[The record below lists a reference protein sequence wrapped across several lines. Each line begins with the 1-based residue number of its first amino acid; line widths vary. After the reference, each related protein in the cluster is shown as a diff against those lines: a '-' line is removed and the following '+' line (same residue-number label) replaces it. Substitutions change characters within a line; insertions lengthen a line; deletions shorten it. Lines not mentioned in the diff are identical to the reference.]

1 MIPVQQQQQF
11 SLKLY
16 QAMEQYFK
24 ITTTNNNDSKTKII
38 IDYPRIKPEQLMNEE
53 QRLRLAQSIDSND
66 YGCWCWSMLLS
77 LRLHPLDLIPDE
89 SSWDDI
95 VFGNNISVGGIG
107 EHLTTTTTTTNKYS
121 SSNRRKH
128 WTMQYMMK
136 FNYDSEMIQIAKGI
150 ESNNPYAIYIAAISS
165 DLLFN
170 SGYNSIDLKR
180 MTELNDQLISGGH
193 LIPTLQILYHFLPF
207 CFQNDGELRSNQ
219 SFILSILTLL
229 QNDSIAEQLSSII
242 LLQRKHFQRPE
253 FAQRTLQSWTECLFE
268 TINRCLNMKIS
279 TWFSTIIP
287 QFLQS
292 SSTTNQMNII
302 DMILGKITSIFDR
315 LSMELLL
322 ENGDSLKLYQQ
333 YLFRKLYGRMMNWK
347 FSQLDLIY
355 ANSGSSSS
363 DNDSSSSSSWLSSYW
378 YSNETNIPGYL
389 TDKTLIRSPWMTP
402 FHLLLRHC
410 LNSRQSIR
418 SRQPVYLIF
427 LLTEIDIRRTYQIW
441 NHLVLELRKKPWN
454 PSNEPSQ
461 QIDYIM
467 IETEIT
473 KICLQ
478 YEKAPLPYQL
488 LPLNLLTV
496 YLLKLIQTVDH
507 SQSST
512 KSPST
517 TDRHPHPIIPLLW
530 RQFFSNYF
538 LYTDSLS
545 TIGNRFIDQN
555 RLKQLNDRLNSL
567 FDYHNQRWIYL
578 NNERSLNNDTISI
591 DSELFQHEQQ
601 QKSDSI
607 STLLFEDRLVKLYRA
622 YRIWL
627 KDNRFLQYAD
637 LDDEQFT
644 KPEIQIKLLNS
655 VVSVSSG
662 KQFSIGGNSNQQ
674 QFHFI
679 QENFWPEF
687 DHLNSFFMLNYVHK
701 TPLQSY
707 IFQHEQ
713 SWIRLMKPILQEPIK
728 YFDDNGDNDDDNDN
742 VQRKLPKHSESS
754 SNEIQFIDAN
764 LGKSNQSKQQKQQQP
779 VEYSQ
784 SERFG
789 QIIDYFSKLTSSLN
803 CNILFIDNDIGY
815 NLSYVFDDHTTIVD
829 FDGKKSEQDISIVF
843 VIIHQIVDN
852 IIEEARFVEQQLEK
866 FNQLNTEFCKDI
878 LPKLYHDV
886 SRDLIQKISCDRS
899 EFDANGCSKPAIFK
913 FEFTESLLNNYI
925 KQKLDRNRAEFD
937 QIIKTLIDDIPGQKQ
952 VASIYFMQKIVHYL
966 LRYYLD
972 GPYQQS
978 SDNNNNQQQQ
988 QRIQRLFETMS
999 GWINS
1004 INLIGIKYHLTGQ
1017 LLDIFLD
1024 LLQKLSV
1031 NYVDE
1036 INYFYLNTVL
1046 QRSVS
1051 MSLTQQLAPC
1061 LQPSKTS
1068 TKMFIEMYKLIGS
1081 RLNQQSQSQ
1090 SQQPQSQQYQ
1100 LSSPAQTIFV
1110 LLSKF
1115 DVSTWLQLTNL
1126 SDEQRLDLLQCLFQC
1141 FQFFGPYPSDDHLVI
1156 YDLYRKHL
1164 QDMILYRFPI
1174 FMANILANMLTGM
1187 NEQKLAPILWNSI
1200 LHTFGFYTKSLS
1212 SFSSST
1218 ITTAAAG
1225 KFVRPKFDENN
1236 HGVTNNNNNNHC
1248 ELSIIDFDY
1257 QTFDDDL
1264 RIYVL
1269 RQKLF
1274 TSHELYNLLQL
1285 MLEFKH
1291 NLQQQ
1296 QQQQQNSNQQQQ
1308 SEFLDHFKIYNVKF
1322 LQFLTFIS
1330 YCWINSNA
1338 TTLPDDLSIIWLPFF
1353 ENWRFWLFPRHNT
1366 KFIQWEH
1373 FCFAWQLFI
1382 NSVQYM
1388 LDSFYDDQPQIL
1400 SCLWQPFMTFILET
1414 RSVERTDV
1422 EMFESKLL
1430 QLKNWSQFYPSII
1443 DMKLMYESVVM
1454 ERYSIERL
1462 NSFVIS
1468 KIQWNQALLNTP
1480 QQISFNNVVEILEN
1494 LTYTIISLVDQPY
1507 IGQVDFFNIPFW
1519 ILPSEKIQ
1527 KIIVTLLEVM
1537 KKRIPID
1544 MVDKNLN
1551 KQKSTDSIID
1561 NQLIIIMRLLKS
1573 LVQLQT
1579 NNVHNDNNNDDDDPI
1594 KQQQNASKVIYY
1606 GHCIGSFVSYHANQ
1620 NSDYL
1625 AKNPQTLLLF
1635 LKDSIESLRPTIDTF
1650 DTNDRVSIFC
1660 ELLQSLNEI
1669 HDQPI
1674 RDQIARHFVTI
1685 FSYMTSS
1692 QLFTEIIFAVGKI
1705 IYSIKTAIYLL
1716 ECLLENYFDL
1726 AGDLQYLIDNLE
1738 IVHMNKQHLNVTTTM
1753 NNNSQ
1758 ANLQSTNNEND
1769 TTNYHI
1775 EDFMLES
1782 IRTRSCLLLL
1792 IYIHRQLQ
1800 HRTVPDICTRRY
1812 VYSIMIQCVQ
1822 YFGKFGQQ
1830 QHQQQFMDESKQCFF
1845 WTRIFDLLTFDHSS
1859 ISNGLNISIHHL
1871 SSLKTN
1877 NNHLSTTMNNANSN
1891 SRSLLDIPIVY
1902 STKNNSSSTASLLS
1916 LTKSSPITPSTSS
1929 PSLLSSQQQQQF
1941 LDPNQLSLDIH
1952 QEEVSQS
1959 IQTLLLLCRQL
1970 NQSIQDSLNRG
1981 FFGIFRSQ
1989 KPPSNQCLFIL
2000 QSLILHGLC
2009 TMMET
2014 FFPEFDYH
2022 PQSSSSTATTTSVID
2037 QDDHQSS
2044 PTKMLNVDQIRQR
2057 LQSELTE
2064 LIRQSHQ
2071 RLRNWRK
2078 NKSYQDLWLLID
2090 KLIDY
2095 TKWPMIVSVK
2105 YSIEYQQQKQ
2115 NINELNNHPNDN
2127 LNYQHHP
2134 NLDLPIFIIGD
2145 DDIDDMV
2152 IGGGGGSSEPTS
2164 PLIDKIINPIGDND
2178 GNDGGG
2184 PSGGGGQL
2192 NINHQMELLTKQ
2204 WIRYYIRLSQHQQQ
2218 RFHLIQRWLLE
2229 LYNDHNYMKHFI

>member
-1 MIPVQQQQQF
+1 MKQQQQQENHNLLIQPCLDLFTSLVINDWKPEQRLFSLLYKWLTERSYNHIYNRFARILLTKIGWNRILVQNDQCLMIPVQQQQQF

-24 ITTTNNNDSKTKII
+24 ITTTNNNDTKTKII
-38 IDYPRIKPEQLMNEE
+38 NIDYPRIKPEQLMNEE

-95 VFGNNISVGGIG
+95 VFGNNVGGGGIG
-107 EHLTTTTTTTNKYS
+107 VCEHLTTTTTTNKYS

-601 QKSDSI
+601 QQKSDSI

-637 LDDEQFT
+637 LDDEQFA

-662 KQFSIGGNSNQQ
+662 KQFSIGGNNNQQ

-728 YFDDNGDNDDDNDN
+728 YFDDNEDDNGNDNDIE
-742 VQRKLPKHSESS
+742 RKLPKLSESS

-764 LGKSNQSKQQKQQQP
+764 LDKSNQSKQQKQQQP

-866 FNQLNTEFCKDI
+866 FNQLNSEFCKDI

-886 SRDLIQKISCDRS
+886 SRDLIEKISCDRS
-899 EFDANGCSKPAIFK
+899 EFDANGCTKPAIFK

-1090 SQQPQSQQYQ
+1090 QQPQSQQYQ

-1200 LHTFGFYTKSLS
+1200 LHTRRENLFGQSLMKIIMVS
-1212 SFSSST
+1212 
-1218 ITTAAAG
+1218 
-1225 KFVRPKFDENN
+1225 
-1236 HGVTNNNNNNHC
+1236 NNNNNNC

-1544 MVDKNLN
+1544 MVDKNLD

-1573 LVQLQT
+1573 LVQLQN
-1579 NNVHNDNNNDDDDPI
+1579 NNVHNDNNNDDDDDPI

-1606 GHCIGSFVSYHANQ
+1606 GHCIGSFVSYQANQ

-1758 ANLQSTNNEND
+1758 ANLQSTNNDNNNES
-1769 TTNYHI
+1769 TNYHI

-1830 QHQQQFMDESKQCFF
+1830 QQQQQFMDESKQCFF

-1859 ISNGLNISIHHL
+1859 ISN
-1871 SSLKTN
+1871 
-1877 NNHLSTTMNNANSN
+1877 
-1891 SRSLLDIPIVY
+1891 
-1902 STKNNSSSTASLLS
+1902 
-1916 LTKSSPITPSTSS
+1916 
-1929 PSLLSSQQQQQF
+1929 
-1941 LDPNQLSLDIH
+1941 
-1952 QEEVSQS
+1952 
-1959 IQTLLLLCRQL
+1959 
-1970 NQSIQDSLNRG
+1970 
-1981 FFGIFRSQ
+1981 
-1989 KPPSNQCLFIL
+1989 
-2000 QSLILHGLC
+2000 
-2009 TMMET
+2009 
-2014 FFPEFDYH
+2014 
-2022 PQSSSSTATTTSVID
+2022 
-2037 QDDHQSS
+2037 
-2044 PTKMLNVDQIRQR
+2044 
-2057 LQSELTE
+2057 
-2064 LIRQSHQ
+2064 
-2071 RLRNWRK
+2071 
-2078 NKSYQDLWLLID
+2078 
-2090 KLIDY
+2090 
-2095 TKWPMIVSVK
+2095 
-2105 YSIEYQQQKQ
+2105 
-2115 NINELNNHPNDN
+2115 
-2127 LNYQHHP
+2127 
-2134 NLDLPIFIIGD
+2134 DLPIFIIGD

-2178 GNDGGG
+2178 GNDGGGG